1 MNNTNNMAKLSRG
14 NSKEVPESRNFAPS
28 AVNSK
33 EVPESRNFAP
43 SAVSPCLQKA
53 RQQNKNSITTS
64 WVGNCGCTCL
74 CPNPPK

>member
-28 AVNSK
+28 AV
-33 EVPESRNFAP
+33 
-43 SAVSPCLQKA
+43 
-53 RQQNKNSITTS
+53 TTS